1 MPGTITV
8 TASSLATSAYCPEC
22 AQVTSTTHGYHKRYP
37 RDLPCDGRS
46 VILKLRVRRFR
57 CMNSK
62 CSKLTFVERFSDW
75 LPTFSRWTK
84 RAAQLIQHVGLEAGV
99 KQDNDCWHCLASILR
114 ILRRSCEE
122 QQVSPRVIGVDDW
135 ALRRGYTYGT
145 VIVDL
150 EARRVV
156 DLLPDRQTATLQA
169 WLKAHASVEIVSRD
183 RSTEYAAAITAGS
196 PNATQIADCWHLL
209 ANTRELAERYL
220 KSIYSDLKPFIVPRE
235 QAASFLTSRPSFRRA
250 RADAYR
256 GAASCARSEALYQE
270 I

>member
-1 MPGTITV
+1 MFQADLRGTLFG
-8 TASSLATSAYCPEC
+8 LAADIQPLDQACCATHSACG
-22 AQVTSTTHGYHKRYP
+22 AR
-37 RDLPCDGRS
+37 GRCQAGQR
-46 VILKLRVRRFR
+46 LLA
-57 CMNSK
+57 
-62 CSKLTFVERFSDW
+62 LFSIEVSGD
-75 LPTFSRWTK
+75 T
-84 RAAQLIQHVGLEAGV
+84 
-99 KQDNDCWHCLASILR
+99 ILR